1 LSKSENSSRGNLTN
15 VWLREEFQGVEV
27 VLLGEVD
34 RDLEEAVEG
43 REEDEAEDEVEGV
56 VREVDEGTGEVGGEA
71 EFWIGFAW

>member
-1 LSKSENSSRGNLTN
+1 MN

-43 REEDEAEDEVEGV
+43 REEEEAEDEVEGV
-56 VREVDEGTGEVGGEA
+56 VREVDGVMGEVGGEV
-71 EFWIGFAW
+71 EFWIEFAW